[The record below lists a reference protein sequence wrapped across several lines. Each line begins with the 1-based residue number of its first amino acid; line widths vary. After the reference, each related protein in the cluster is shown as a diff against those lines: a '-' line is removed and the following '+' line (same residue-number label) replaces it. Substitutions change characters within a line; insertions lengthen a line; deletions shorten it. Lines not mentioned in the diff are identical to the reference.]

1 MGDLALPTHVYA
13 AVTRTGYVWALGFA
27 GRPASWH
34 DVCRNVLLRA
44 RRRVFA
50 LPLLIASTCACGGG
64 RQTERVAPS
73 IDSPR
78 YRRRRAGGSDRTI
91 RIAGRVTGAAPGQR
105 IVLYARSG
113 HWWVQPLTVQPFTT
127 VQPDGS
133 WENTT
138 HLGTEYAALLVDAA
152 FRPPDT
158 TESLPTAGGSVAA
171 VATVKGT
178 GHYSDAPKVLTF
190 SGYEWQVRQIP
201 SDRGG
206 QNDYD
211 PANAWTDAEGLLHLR
226 LAKRDG
232 HWTSAEVILTRS
244 LGYGTYA
251 FTVRDT
257 STLDPAAA
265 FGMITWD
272 EEALDQNHRE
282 LDIEISQWGDP
293 SVPNAQYVA
302 AAVLRAGERGAVLGA
317 GRHAH
322 ARLPVGAGARLVPHD
337 TRQERDGGRRRGAQG
352 VHVGCPV
359 ARHRTGA
366 DEPLLFPVRAAPA
379 AEGCRGRR

>member
-1 MGDLALPTHVYA
+1 MIM
-13 AVTRTGYVWALGFA
+13 RTPRQAFV
-27 GRPASWH
+27 
-34 DVCRNVLLRA
+34 
-44 RRRVFA
+44 
-50 LPLLIASTCACGGG
+50 PLLLFAWACGGG
-64 RQTERVAPS
+64 RPPDPVAPS
-73 IDSPR
+73 IAFTVVPPAA
-78 YRRRRAGGSDRTI
+78 AGGTERTTD
-91 RIAGRVTGAAPGQR
+91 IAGRVTGAAPGQR

-127 VQPDGS
+127 VQPDGT
-133 WENTT
+133 WKNTT
-138 HLGTEYAALLVDAA
+138 HLGTEYAALLVASG

-158 TESLPTAGGSVAA
+158 AASLPEVGGSV
-171 VATVKGT
+171 VAIAKVKGT
-178 GHYSDAPKVLTF
+178 GQYSAAPKTLSF

-226 LAKRDG
+226 LARRDG

-282 LDIEISQWGDP
+282 LDIEISRWGDP
-293 SVPNAQYVA
+293 SVPNAQYVLQPYYVPA
-302 AAVLRAGERGAVLGA
+302 NVARFSAPAGTLTHSFRWEPGRVLFRTARGRNAVRTEVV
-317 GRHAH
+317 
-322 ARLPVGAGARLVPHD
+322 ARKEFTAGAPSPG
-337 TRQERDGGRRRGAQG
+337 TERVRMNLYRFRY
-352 VHVGCPV
+352 
-359 ARHRTGA
+359 ARI
-366 DEPLLFPVRAAPA
+366 EPQKDVEVVIERFQYLP
-379 AEGCRGRR
+379 